1 MTQITYNSWSKYDL
15 ALMFTLL
22 TLIDSRLAELETE
35 NARLVQLR
43 DLLHASLGRYDTA
56 YKQSTKSFLTET
68 IDTKDTARDKLTMAI
83 EWVARYWMKLPDEA
97 DAVRGRRVYQPF
109 KDFDYRRDEALMAQ
123 NAKWDNIAQVY
134 AQADLQAMG
143 LAALVTKANA
153 LTQEIEQLMQQRQ
166 TEGASYVQ
174 GEMNAARAEA
184 EDLLTQLMQYLNALL
199 VVSPDAALEDCAAYM
214 QQDFNKVDLQYQQGR
229 KHGKGGASREQSETS
244 FGSAEAQPALDVVK
258 KDDDEDGGGDVTPVV
273 PEVSE

>member
-1 MTQITYNSWSKYDL
+1 MTQITFNSWSKYDL

-35 NARLVQLR
+35 NLKLVQLR

-68 IDTKDTARDKLTMAI
+68 IDTKDTARDKLTLVI

-97 DAVRGRRVYQPF
+97 DAVRGRRIYQPF

-134 AQADLQAMG
+134 AQADRQADLAAMG

-174 GEMNAARAEA
+174 GEMKAARAEA
-184 EDLLTQLMQYLNALL
+184 EDLLAQLMQYLNALL

-229 KHGKGGASREQSETS
+229 KHGK
-244 FGSAEAQPALDVVK
+244 
-258 KDDDEDGGGDVTPVV
+258 KDDDEDGGGDVTPVT
-273 PEVSE
+273 PEAGGGSGDE